1 MQTFITH
8 FLESAPELFALL
20 FKMSRKRRTFFL
32 SLRARVKCTK
42 MRHYHKELC
51 KREQLA
57 KTRNLELL
65 RSAESLVLKA
75 KEFSVDYTVLHHLKV
90 FFLATVLLNDDYKFD
105 YKSWNFIQYCVK
117 FSFG

>member
-1 MQTFITH
+1 MCIQQDFYKIGSIIIGTFVKDGQ
-8 FLESAPELFALL
+8 EKVNLF
-20 FKMSRKRRTFFL
+20 FFFFPFPP
-32 SLRARVKCTK
+32 LRARLKYIR

-51 KREQLA
+51 KREQQA

-90 FFLATVLLNDDYKFD
+90 FLLANVLQNAY
-105 YKSWNFIQYCVK
+105 Y
-117 FSFG
+117 